1 MRKIVGSDS
10 MVWIKGIFALQTMGM
25 IISPMFVVAN
35 PLGEEGA
42 MISILEN
49 SSDQLKGFWS

>member
-10 MVWIKGIFALQTMGM
+10 MVWITGIFAVQTMNMM
-25 IISPMFVVAN
+25 ISSMFVVAN

-42 MISILEN
+42 MISIPKN
-49 SSDQLKGFWS
+49 SSDQLRGFWS